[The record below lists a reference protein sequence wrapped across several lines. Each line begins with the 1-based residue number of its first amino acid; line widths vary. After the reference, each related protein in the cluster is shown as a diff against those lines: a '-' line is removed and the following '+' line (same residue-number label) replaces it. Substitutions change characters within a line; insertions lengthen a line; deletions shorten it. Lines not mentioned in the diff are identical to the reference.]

1 MIKEKNKLL
10 NDYSKEFSITC
21 YDEEIISF
29 DSNLLSI
36 NSESWFNIAFDKL
49 YNNKRVQFNYCNIV
63 EEVSNMFFI
72 DIIFSFSDVLSV
84 NYNSVL
90 SYTKNREVF
99 ILDKKIASKRN
110 IYNLNTLLD
119 NKKQVNVLFPIFF
132 SPSPEKVEYITKWI
146 HILSKLV
153 GIKRVIILTIF
164 ETNITNEYN
173 EQVTKIFENF
183 NCNNIILSYTTL
195 INRGAFFD
203 ILFKTKKISEDLF
216 KRVNMFIDDE
226 VPHNNFGKK
235 MIQNKLFLKLNSIIE
250 EKQSKICLSIEH
262 LINPEEIIK
271 YTNLLGS
278 YIVALK
284 INSNFIFNES
294 LLNGLKKLANHHKF
308 IIIDDKKLKLKSMN
322 DLEKINVFKYVDVV
336 SINFE
341 FIDDNI
347 ETWINQQRSK
357 INPNAS
363 FVLNN
368 LNNSNDDIEL
378 IEKQYLYFNQFLLGI
393 IDLKTNSNSMFS
405 ILNYSDINR
414 LKDEFKTLRNA
425 DMVNLGEELYT
436 SKNPIDVVTK
446 INKIIFR

>member
-10 NDYSKEFSITC
+10 NEFSKEFAISC
-21 YDEEIISF
+21 YDEEIISY

-36 NSESWFNIAFDKL
+36 NTEDWVSIAYDKL
-49 YNNKRVQFNYCNIV
+49 YNNKRVQYNYCNIV

-72 DIIFSFSDVLSV
+72 DIICSFSDVLSL

-90 SYTKNREVF
+90 SFTKNREIF
-99 ILDKKIASKRN
+99 ILDKKIASKKN
-110 IYNLNTLLD
+110 IYNINTLLD
-119 NKKQVNVLFPIFF
+119 NKKPVNILFPIFF

-146 HILSKLV
+146 NILSKLIC
-153 GIKRVIILTIF
+153 IKRVIILSIF

-183 NCNNIILSYTTL
+183 NCNDIILSYTTL
-195 INRGAFFD
+195 INKSDFFNN
-203 ILFKTKKISEDLF
+203 LYSSKKISEDLF

-226 VPHNNFGKK
+226 IPHNNFGKK
-235 MIQNKLFLKLNSIIE
+235 MIQNKLFLKLNNTIE
-250 EKQSKICLSIEH
+250 EKKSKMCLSIEH
-262 LINPEEIIK
+262 LDNPEEIIK

-284 INSNFIFNES
+284 INTNFIFNES

-322 DLEKINVFKYVDVV
+322 DLKKINVFKYVDAV

-341 FIDDNI
+341 FIDENI
-347 ETWINQQRSK
+347 DSWINNQRSN

-363 FVLNN
+363 FILNN
-368 LNNSNDDIEL
+368 LNSTNHDLEL
-378 IEKQYLYFNQFLLGI
+378 IEKQYLYFNQYLLGI
-393 IDLKTNSNSMFS
+393 IDLKSTSSNMFS

-414 LKDEFKTLRNA
+414 LNDDFKTLKNA

-446 INKIIFR
+446 INKIIFS